1 MNRSSNVNMLTGNI
15 LKSMVLFAVPIF
27 FSSIF
32 QQLYNTM
39 DTIIVG
45 HTLGEN
51 ALAAVG
57 AAAPV
62 YSLLLGFALGIG
74 NGVSI
79 VTARCFGA
87 KDEEKVK
94 TAVAASVFI
103 GIAISLVVTV
113 ASMLLLKP
121 FLEVLNTP
129 EEILADAYQ
138 YAAVIMLSTGITFA
152 YNMCS
157 GILRSVGDSVIPLVF
172 LVISSVLNILLDLF
186 FILVLETGVLGAAIA
201 TVLSQAVSVILC
213 LLYISKRIRLLVP
226 SKRHFVFDKNLYGE
240 MLSQGLSMA
249 FMHCIVEAGSAVLQ
263 AGINKLDTL
272 VIAGHIAAQK
282 VYMLGML
289 PFRAMISATST
300 FVGQNYG
307 AKNISRIRT
316 GMKYAYLY
324 NVAATALVTL
334 AFWSFAPQLIR
345 GISGSEEEIIIHNG
359 AKYLRVVAPSY
370 FILGLVNNTRT
381 ALQAIGSKI
390 LPIFSSIIELVMKI
404 LFLMVFIPMFQYD
417 AVIYCEP
424 VIWCFMAAELL
435 IAFWTNPKI
444 RVPKEVRQEDEQHP
458 V

>member
-1 MNRSSNVNMLTGNI
+1 MLTGNI
-15 LKSMVLFAVPIF
+15 FKAMLMFAVPIF

-32 QQLYNTM
+32 QHLYNTV

-62 YSLLLGFALGIG
+62 YTLLLGFALGIG

-87 KDEEKVK
+87 KNEEKIK
-94 TAVAASVFI
+94 TAVAAAIFI
-103 GIAISLVVTV
+103 GIAVSALVTV
-113 ASMLLLKP
+113 ISMVSLKP
-121 FLEVLNTP
+121 FLKILNTP
-129 EEILADAYQ
+129 DEILTDAYR
-138 YAAVIMLSTGITFA
+138 YAAVIMLSTGITLA

-157 GILRSVGDSVIPLVF
+157 GILRSVGDSVIPLIF
-172 LVISSVLNILLDLF
+172 LVISSVLNILLDLL
-186 FILVLETGVLGAAIA
+186 LVLVLDMGVIGAAVA
-201 TVLSQAVSVILC
+201 TVLSQAVSVVLC
-213 LLYISKRIRLLVP
+213 LIYISKRIRMLVP
-226 SKRHFVFDKNLYGE
+226 SKRHFVFDKQLYGE

-249 FMHCIVEAGSAVLQ
+249 LMHCIVEAGSTILQ

-282 VYMLGML
+282 VYILGML
-289 PFRAMISATST
+289 PFSAMISATST

-307 AKNISRIRT
+307 AKNIARVRT
-316 GMKYAYLY
+316 GIKCTYLY

-334 AFWSFAPQLIR
+334 VFWSFAPQLIR
-345 GISGSEEEIIIHNG
+345 GISGSEEEIIIRNG
-359 AKYLRVVAPSY
+359 AKYLMVVAPSY
-370 FILGLVNNTRT
+370 FILGLVNISRN

-390 LPIFSSIIELVMKI
+390 LPLFSSIIELVMKI
-404 LFLMVFIPMFQYD
+404 LFLLFFIPKFQYD

-435 IAFWTNPKI
+435 IALWTNKKI
-444 RVPKEVRQEDEQHP
+444 RIPKEATQAENS
-458 V
+458 